1 MLKRVLFVVF
11 GIVLCTV
18 LAFIPQSHVVAQ
30 TLEGG
35 YKIFRPSGSGPHPAV
50 VFLGGCSGYTPYFA
64 PKHYEQVA
72 EKFRTKGYPVVFADY
87 LARLGKP
94 NCMGVDILDAAGVL
108 LETATWLKSQPSI
121 DPAWITAIGW
131 SFGGGAILAAVN
143 KFSTEQLIFSR
154 AIVYYP
160 ACGGLWE
167 EWKPKVP
174 VLMFLGDADRVIPL
188 AACQE
193 AAQKIAN
200 PDLVKAVVYPDALHC
215 FDMSEL
221 PPMTYYD
228 SGTIGYHPQAA
239 AAAWEEIDR
248 FLQSA
253 R

>member
-11 GIVLCTV
+11 GMVLCIALV
-18 LAFIPQSHVVAQ
+18 LMSTSQVVAQ
-30 TLEGG
+30 TVEGG
-35 YKIFRPSGSGPHPAV
+35 YKIFKPSGPGPHPAV
-50 VFLGGCSGYTPYFA
+50 IFLGGCSGYNPYFA

-72 EKFRTKGYPVVFADY
+72 EKFRDRGFTVAFADY
-87 LARLGKP
+87 LSRLGKP
-94 NCMGVDILDAAGVL
+94 FPGILDAAGVL

-121 DPAWITAIGW
+121 DSARITAIGW
-131 SFGGGAILAAVN
+131 SFGGGAILTAVN
-143 KFSTEQLIFSR
+143 KFSAEQLIFSR

-160 ACGGLWE
+160 ACGGLWG

-174 VLMFLGDADRVIPL
+174 VLMLLGDVDRVTPI

-221 PPMTYYD
+221 PPRTYYEF
-228 SGTIGYHPQAA
+228 GTIGYHPQTA
-239 AAAWEEIDR
+239 AAAWEEIQR
-248 FLQSA
+248 FLQPA
-253 R
+253 K